1 MDMKSA
7 GLTLSATSGFRGRV
21 MSHAIEECDLSTA
34 TLDECDKC
42 GELTACICLGA
53 FIDNWEIEAT
63 GLDGW
68 MSFRYQYKE
77 KGSLVGRFGYA
88 STYREAMDNIAH
100 SVICEREGE

>member
-1 MDMKSA
+1 
-7 GLTLSATSGFRGRV
+7 

-34 TLDECDKC
+34 TLDECDIC

-53 FIDNWEIEAT
+53 FVDNWEIEAT

-100 SVICEREGE
+100 AVICEREGE